1 MSDEEKKNGEYEKP
15 ESHEMGGNDLEDI
28 SGGTGGRVVGPVV
41 AEVPPPPDIVKPAH
55 MPVQY
60 VKPAMLR
67 GRSVGPALRGV
78 SRLCSTVAR
87 KTKRHI
93 CINESSGEIGC

>member
-1 MSDEEKKNGEYEKP
+1 MSDEKKKTVSMKNPNHTKWA
-15 ESHEMGGNDLEDI
+15 
-28 SGGTGGRVVGPVV
+28 GTSWKIYQGVQGGRVVGPVV

-78 SRLCSTVAR
+78 SRLC
-87 KTKRHI
+87 
-93 CINESSGEIGC
+93 